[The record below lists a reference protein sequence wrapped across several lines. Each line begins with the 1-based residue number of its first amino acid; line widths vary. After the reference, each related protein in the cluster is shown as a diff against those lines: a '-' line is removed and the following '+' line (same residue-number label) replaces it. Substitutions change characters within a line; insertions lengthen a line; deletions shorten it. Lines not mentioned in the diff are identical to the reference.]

1 MITLLQNIS
10 TQEYVSLN
18 YQNSELAANT
28 LEFIGPN
35 VLNI

>member
-18 YQNSELAANT
+18 YQNLELAAHT
-28 LEFIGPN
+28 LGF
-35 VLNI
+35 NICPKQK

>member
-18 YQNSELAANT
+18 YQNSEPAANT
-28 LEFIGPN
+28 LEF
-35 VLNI
+35 NICPKQK